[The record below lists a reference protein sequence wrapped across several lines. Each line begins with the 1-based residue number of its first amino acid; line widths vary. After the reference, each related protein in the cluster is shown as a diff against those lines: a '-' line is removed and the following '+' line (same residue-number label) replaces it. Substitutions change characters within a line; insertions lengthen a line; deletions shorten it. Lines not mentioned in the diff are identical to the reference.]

1 MGTLKMFAGAFAL
14 YFFLGSGVFAADQTS
29 LSDILIKLQAM
40 QKTINENRNKLQ
52 SIPSKLQDLT
62 ETVQENQNKLKLIP
76 SILEGLKETAKDN
89 QNNLQSIPSKLE
101 DLKETVQENQ
111 NNLQAIPNKLDVLKE
126 TVQENQNNLQ
136 AIPSKLEDL
145 KKTVQEDQNNLKL
158 IPSKLED
165 LKKTVQENQN
175 KLQAIPSKFEYLTES
190 LQDNH
195 NKLETIEGTV
205 QDNQNRLLAIPN
217 KLQTLQETVQD
228 NKKLLHVLEMLIP
241 IPIETCKINMD
252 RPLFRKYYRI
262 HGEKLALCDTE
273 TDGGGW
279 VVIQRRIKGD
289 VLFHRTWEEYKQGFG
304 SVEGDFW
311 IGNEKIS
318 SLTMMGYNELRFDM
332 KYKGE
337 SYYMIYS
344 NVKVGNEADL
354 YRIKFTYKTGN
365 TTDNFID
372 HNGMAFSTFDKDNDG
387 YAGNCAKD
395 YKSGWWFFDGCLQ
408 VNMNGVFASNVIG
421 EGINWKSITEYNDSL
436 EYVEMKLRRL

>member
-1 MGTLKMFAGAFAL
+1 MGTLKMYAGAFAL
-14 YFFLGSGVFAADQTS
+14 YFFLGSGVFATDQPS

-40 QKTINENRNKLQ
+40 QGTINENRNKLQ
-52 SIPSKLQDLT
+52 SIPSKLQDL
-62 ETVQENQNKLKLIP
+62 
-76 SILEGLKETAKDN
+76 KET
-89 QNNLQSIPSKLE
+89 
-101 DLKETVQENQ
+101 
-111 NNLQAIPNKLDVLKE
+111 
-126 TVQENQNNLQ
+126 
-136 AIPSKLEDL
+136 
-145 KKTVQEDQNNLKL
+145 
-158 IPSKLED
+158 
-165 LKKTVQENQN
+165 
-175 KLQAIPSKFEYLTES
+175 LQAIPSKFEYFTES

-195 NKLETIEGTV
+195 IKLETIEGTV

-228 NKKLLHVLEMLIP
+228 NKKLLDVLEMLTP
-241 IPIETCKINMD
+241 IPIETCKVNMD
-252 RPLFRKYYRI
+252 RPLFRKYYHI

-289 VLFHRTWEEYKQGFG
+289 VLFNRTWEEYKQGFG

-332 KYKGE
+332 KYKGA

-354 YRIKFTYKTGN
+354 YRIMFTFKTGN
-365 TTDNFID
+365 AKDNFSR
-372 HNGMAFSTFDKDNDG
+372 HNGIAFSTFDRDNDAFPEG
-387 YAGNCAKD
+387 HCARD
-395 YKSGWWFFDGCLQ
+395 LKSGWWFKMCLH
-408 VNMNGVFASNVIG
+408 VNMNGVWASKVFG
-421 EGINWKSITEYNDSL
+421 QGISWGDITDYNDSL